1 MTPRTVSLNC
11 AAKPNVRSPCCTS
24 KPRRRGTQAR
34 PKYGYRLDLSDNS
47 GRSQSVTLNRGM
59 HPVNRGK
66 FAQSLLF
73 VGRDE
78 RLCRD
83 HMKTALVI
91 DDDATYRREMYRL
104 LLEAGW
110 RPLEAANGEDG
121 VAMAIQHQPDLI
133 ICDLLVSQFN
143 GFQLCRMLRAQRQ
156 RIRQPIIVVTSS
168 SGYPT
173 DRLNAL
179 EVGADRYLVKPFK
192 QEALLRIL
200 EGDKLYETDLI
211 PLRKQIEP
219 PVLMPPA
226 MPSNEAPLIRFWG
239 VRGSTPVPGP
249 STVLF
254 GGNTSCVEVRA
265 DGEIIILDAGSGIR
279 RLGLAL
285 AREFQDQPISVTIL
299 ITHTHWDHIQGFPF
313 FGPAYN
319 PQNKV
324 RILGYEGAR
333 KGLLTTLTS
342 QMESPYFPVS
352 MRQLPSSIEVVE
364 LREFAFSIGRVQVEA
379 TFVNHPGLCLGY
391 RLNTSGGSLAYLP
404 DHESYQR
411 MRSHSRMGSHADRL
425 ELVRHASAK
434 DQKLI
439 DFLEGTDSL
448 IVDAQY
454 DDQEYQS
461 RVGWGHGCVDDVVA
475 LALLARARRLFLF
488 HHDPDHD
495 DSQILKM
502 LAWAR
507 ELVAMYGDT
516 SLAVDA
522 ACEGFEFMLKGKPK
536 TANSLIGESDA

>member
-1 MTPRTVSLNC
+1 VGEE
-11 AAKPNVRSPCCTS
+11 VRGV
-24 KPRRRGTQAR
+24 R
-34 PKYGYRLDLSDNS
+34 D
-47 GRSQSVTLNRGM
+47 
-59 HPVNRGK
+59 
-66 FAQSLLF
+66 LLF
-73 VGRDE
+73 SCSNETLPWHR
-78 RLCRD
+78 
-83 HMKTALVI
+83 MKTALVI
-91 DDDATYRREMYRL
+91 DDDPAYRKEIYRL

-110 RPLEAANGEDG
+110 RPLEAEDGEHG
-121 VAMAIQHQPDLI
+121 VAMAMQHQPELI

-143 GFQLCRMLRAQRQ
+143 GFQICRMLRAQRQ

-192 QEALLRIL
+192 SEALLRML

-211 PLRKQIEP
+211 PLKKKSEP
-219 PVLMPPA
+219 PVLVPPA
-226 MPSNEAPLIRFWG
+226 MPSNEAPFIRFWG

-285 AREFQDQPISVTIL
+285 AREFKDQPISVTIL

-319 PQNKV
+319 PLNKV

-333 KGLLTTLTS
+333 KGLLSTLTS

-352 MRQLPSSIEVVE
+352 MRQMPSSIEVVE
-364 LREFAFSIGRVQVEA
+364 LREFEFSIGRVEVKA

-411 MRSHSRMGSHADRL
+411 MRSHSGMGSNVDRAAL
-425 ELVRHASAK
+425 LKHASAK
-434 DQKLI
+434 DQKLV
-439 DFLEGTDSL
+439 DFLEGTDAL

-454 DDQEYQS
+454 DDQEYQT

-475 LALLARARRLFLF
+475 LAVLARARQLFLF

-495 DSQILKM
+495 DAQILRM
-502 LAWAR
+502 LSWAR
-507 ELVAMYGDT
+507 ELVAMQGES
-516 SLAVDA
+516 SLLVDA
-522 ACEGFEFMLKGKPK
+522 ACEGIEYELKGINK
-536 TANSLIGESDA
+536 TASDAAEGTDS

>member
-1 MTPRTVSLNC
+1 
-11 AAKPNVRSPCCTS
+11 
-24 KPRRRGTQAR
+24 
-34 PKYGYRLDLSDNS
+34 
-47 GRSQSVTLNRGM
+47 
-59 HPVNRGK
+59 
-66 FAQSLLF
+66 
-73 VGRDE
+73 
-78 RLCRD
+78 
-83 HMKTALVI
+83 MKAALVI
-91 DDDATYRREMYRL
+91 DDDPVYRKEIYRL
-104 LLEAGW
+104 LLGIGW
-110 RPLEAANGEDG
+110 RPLEAEDG
-121 VAMAIQHQPDLI
+121 EEGVALAMQHQPDVIL
-133 ICDLLVSQFN
+133 CDLLVSKFN
-143 GFQLCRMLRAQRQ
+143 GFQICRMLRAQRQ
-156 RIRQPIIVVTSS
+156 RIRQPMIVVTSS

-192 QEALLRIL
+192 PEALLQL
-200 EGDKLYETDLI
+200 LDGAKPYETDLI
-211 PLRKQIEP
+211 PIPKKADP
-219 PVLMPPA
+219 PLLVPPA

-285 AREFQDQPISVTIL
+285 AREFKDQPMSVTIL

-319 PQNKV
+319 PRNKV

-333 KGLLTTLTS
+333 KGLLSTLTS

-352 MRQLPSSIEVVE
+352 LRQLPSSLEVVE
-364 LREFAFSIGRVQVEA
+364 LREFDFCIGRVRVEA

-391 RLNTSGGSLAYLP
+391 RLHTSGGSVSYLP

-411 MRSHSRMGSHADRL
+411 MRSHGGAASSAERV
-425 ELVRHASAK
+425 ELLKHASEK
-434 DQKLI
+434 DQKLV
-439 DFLEGTDSL
+439 DFLHGTDAL

-454 DDQEYQS
+454 DDQEYQT

-475 LALLARARRLFLF
+475 LALLAQAKQLFLF

-495 DSQILKM
+495 DAQILRM

-507 ELVAMYGDT
+507 ELVAMQGDT
-516 SLAVDA
+516 ALQVDA
-522 ACEGFEFMLKGKPK
+522 ACEGYEHVLKGV
-536 TANSLIGESDA
+536 DAASKNGPDGTGPGSERIPA

>member
-1 MTPRTVSLNC
+1 
-11 AAKPNVRSPCCTS
+11 
-24 KPRRRGTQAR
+24 
-34 PKYGYRLDLSDNS
+34 
-47 GRSQSVTLNRGM
+47 
-59 HPVNRGK
+59 
-66 FAQSLLF
+66 
-73 VGRDE
+73 
-78 RLCRD
+78 
-83 HMKTALVI
+83 MKTALVI
-91 DDDATYRREMYRL
+91 DDDPAYRKEIYRL

-110 RPLEAANGEDG
+110 RPLEAEDGEHG
-121 VAMAIQHQPDLI
+121 VAMAMQHQPELI

-143 GFQLCRMLRAQRQ
+143 GFQICRMLRAQRQ

-192 QEALLRIL
+192 SEALLRML

-211 PLRKQIEP
+211 PLKKKSEP
-219 PVLMPPA
+219 PVLVPPA
-226 MPSNEAPLIRFWG
+226 MPSNEAPFIRFWG

-285 AREFQDQPISVTIL
+285 AREFKDQPISVTIL

-319 PQNKV
+319 PLNKV

-333 KGLLTTLTS
+333 KGLLSTLTS

-352 MRQLPSSIEVVE
+352 MRQMPSSIEVVE
-364 LREFAFSIGRVQVEA
+364 LREFEFSIGRVEVKA

-411 MRSHSRMGSHADRL
+411 MRSHSGMGSNVDRAAL
-425 ELVRHASAK
+425 LKHASAK
-434 DQKLI
+434 DQKLV
-439 DFLEGTDSL
+439 DFLEGTDAL

-454 DDQEYQS
+454 DDQEYQT

-475 LALLARARRLFLF
+475 LAVLARARQLFLF

-495 DSQILKM
+495 DAQILRM
-502 LAWAR
+502 LSWAR
-507 ELVAMYGDT
+507 ELVAMQGES
-516 SLAVDA
+516 SLLVDA
-522 ACEGFEFMLKGKPK
+522 ACEGIEYELKGINK
-536 TANSLIGESDA
+536 TASDAAEGTDS